1 MQGTGTR
8 GGEQSQQFEVIMSL
22 RQQWNLVALFVIV
35 LVIVIW
41 CYAKYDISQL
51 QLIQGRS
58 GSTDSVIHRE
68 NINTES
74 PVRMIRLA
82 SKSGSVSYVNANN
95 VTMFFKD
102 GNGTKVLFV
111 NGKDFQSSTN
121 IDQVAKMLEN
131 PSDTQ
136 LIP

>member
-1 MQGTGTR
+1 
-8 GGEQSQQFEVIMSL
+8 MSL
-22 RQQWNLVALFVIV
+22 RQQWNLAALFAIV

-41 CYAKYDISQL
+41 CYVKYDISQL

-58 GSTDSVIHRE
+58 ESTDSAIHRE
-68 NINTES
+68 NINTDS

-102 GNGTKVLFV
+102 GTGTKILFV
-111 NGKDFQSSTN
+111 NGKDMQVATSVE
-121 IDQVAKMLEN
+121 QVAKMLEN